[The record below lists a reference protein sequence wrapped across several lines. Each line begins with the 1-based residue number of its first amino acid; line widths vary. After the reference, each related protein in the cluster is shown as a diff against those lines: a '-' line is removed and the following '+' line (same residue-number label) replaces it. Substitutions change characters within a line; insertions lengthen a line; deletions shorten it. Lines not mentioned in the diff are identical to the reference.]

1 MHQQP
6 PRTSRFS
13 YQPLQLRER
22 GYGEEEI
29 ELALVPL
36 ILEFVSQR
44 LEVLEVRLNKQTTTK
59 LQIRIYLIYPNNTM
73 HHRNGTWTD
82 PTLVSESRWQHD
94 VAMTEYF
101 LRAHLFDPRI
111 SDEVRSAGMQVMGSA
126 NLSKI
131 IVSGDHDVKHPVTT
145 LASHDSPS
153 ARGFVGNTH

>member
-1 MHQQP
+1 MRQQP
-6 PRTSRFS
+6 PGTSRFS

-59 LQIRIYLIYPNNTM
+59 LPIRIDLIYPNNAM
-73 HHRNGTWTD
+73 HHMDGTGPD
-82 PTLVSESRWQHD
+82 PTLANLSRWQD
-94 VAMTEYF
+94 SLAMTEYF
-101 LRAHLFDPRI
+101 LRAHLFGQRI

-131 IVSGDHDVKHPVTT
+131 IVSGDHDVKNPVTT

-153 ARGFVGNTH
+153 ARGFVGNTR